1 MTKQAQFIDKVY
13 KLTREAAPLSFMLPT
28 RNSKRFPLL
37 WFDEKTGINR
47 PLRYAKNQ
55 RTPFEDEQDG
65 NAILDPVIFED
76 GFLRVQRTNQ
86 VLQEFLYYH
95 PLNGIKFTE
104 MDEEKDAQ
112 AVVDKMNLEA
122 DALIE
127 ARQLSLEQVESI
139 GRVLL
144 NRDISKISGAEIKRE
159 ILVFARKEP
168 ETFLNML
175 KDPML
180 KLQSKVQLLFDEK
193 LLSFRNKN
201 REVWINTAAKKN
213 KMINVP
219 FNANGKEAVVDY
231 FLTEDG
237 VEVLMFLE
245 NILES

>member
-1 MTKQAQFIDKVY
+1 
-13 KLTREAAPLSFMLPT
+13 
-28 RNSKRFPLL
+28 
-37 WFDEKTGINR
+37 
-47 PLRYAKNQ
+47 
-55 RTPFEDEQDG
+55 
-65 NAILDPVIFED
+65 
-76 GFLRVQRTNQ
+76 
-86 VLQEFLYYH
+86 
-95 PLNGIKFTE
+95 
-104 MDEEKDAQ
+104 
-112 AVVDKMNLEA
+112 
-122 DALIE
+122 
-127 ARQLSLEQVESI
+127 
-139 GRVLL
+139 
-144 NRDISKISGAEIKRE
+144 
-159 ILVFARKEP
+159 
-168 ETFLNML
+168 ML